1 MYLDAMAG
9 LSSPSAAGCAL
20 NELLMK
26 DSLLCS
32 TSMYMLSAGSPLKRR
47 KK

>member
-9 LSSPSAAGCAL
+9 LNSPCAADSAL
-20 NELLMK
+20 NEFLMK

-32 TSMYMLSAGSPLKRR
+32 TSMYMLSSGSPLNKR